1 MPKKGT
7 TGLKTQLLVNE
18 MVIPLNDF
26 TQQYI
31 GNVLKGIAQSLGCSG
46 EDVHFNLDRDGLNFY
61 SENNDIEIKTDF
73 SRDIVESTVKGML
86 SPIRGIVWIEKVM
99 ITTKE

>member
-1 MPKKGT
+1 MLKKGT
-7 TGLKTQLLVNE
+7 TDLKTQLLVNE

-26 TQQYI
+26 AQQYI
-31 GNVLKGIAQSLGCSG
+31 GNVLKGIAKSLGCSG
-46 EDVHFNLDRDGLNFY
+46 GDVSFNLDRDGLNLY
-61 SENNDIEIKTDF
+61 SEDKNIALETDF

-86 SPIRGIVWIEKVM
+86 SPIRGVIWIEKVM

>member
-46 EDVHFNLDRDGLNFY
+46 KDVRFNLDRDGLNFY
-61 SENNDIEIKTDF
+61 SEDKDIEIKTEF

-99 ITTKE
+99 ITTKG